1 MGIVCRFYI
10 KNKNDVVAVLKVNH
24 FSKYKGFLQDIVRH
38 TLITCYNITSLA
50 KTNTG
55 MLTNRNILC
64 ISGTEWHGNYIK
76 AVVELMKVLSAT
88 NKILFVENAYT
99 YKDAIAGVNNKNKVD
114 YVQALGLKTRI
125 SAIHPETGGSV
136 YILTP
141 PLVFPVSFLPPG
153 RIYDAML
160 NYNGWILRR
169 TIRKALKQLDMNHD
183 LINFVSFNPGMG
195 VQTGRRFNEKTLI
208 YHCYDEIKGAAYWLS
223 KHGVRLEDTFMK
235 MVDAVIVTSKGLY
248 HSKCAAADRCYIVN
262 NAVKASLFRQG
273 FNPEVDPQQKN
284 IGYVGSVDDRLDLDI
299 LTYLFKNMPDTTF
312 TFVGRILSERSE
324 TELKKHKNVKLEG
337 AKAPELL
344 PAYSR
349 QFSAGIIPFIKDE
362 FTKGIY
368 PMKINEYL
376 AAGLPVVST
385 DFSDLSDFEGVI
397 KITDNKET
405 FLQCLLDE
413 INYDSTE
420 KRQSRLEIAEGNT
433 WGKRAEELSD
443 VIEKVEM
450 ELAG

>member
-1 MGIVCRFYI
+1 
-10 KNKNDVVAVLKVNH
+10 
-24 FSKYKGFLQDIVRH
+24 
-38 TLITCYNITSLA
+38 
-50 KTNTG
+50 

-76 AVVELMKVLSAT
+76 AVVELMKVLSAH

-99 YKDAIAGVNNKNKVD
+99 YKDAIAGVKGKNKVD
-114 YVQALGLKTRI
+114 YIQALGFKSRI
-125 SAIHPETGGSV
+125 SQVQPEQGGTV

-153 RIYDAML
+153 KFYEAML
-160 NYNGWILRR
+160 NYNGWLLRAS
-169 TIRKALKQLDMNHD
+169 IRKALKQLDMNHQ

-195 VQTGRRFNEKTLI
+195 VMTGRRLKEKTLI
-208 YHCYDEIKGAAYWLS
+208 YHCYDEVKGAHPWLS
-223 KHGVRLEDTFMK
+223 KHGVKLEQIFLK
-235 MVDAVIVTSKGLY
+235 MVDAVIVTSKGLFK
-248 HSKCAAADRCYIVN
+248 SKCNETERCYVVN

-273 FNPEVDPQQKN
+273 FNPDVDPGKKV
-284 IGYVGSVDDRLDLDI
+284 IGYVGSVDDRLDYDI
-299 LTYLFKNMPDTTF
+299 LQYLFKQMPDATF
-312 TFVGRILSERSE
+312 TFVGRITSPAGEAI
-324 TELKKHKNVKLEG
+324 LKKYKNVRLEG

-349 QFSAGIIPFIKDE
+349 EFSVGIIPFIKDE

-385 DFSDLSDFEGVI
+385 DFSDLSDFEDVI
-397 KITDNKET
+397 KISGDKGG
-405 FLQCLLDE
+405 FLKYLLEE
-413 INYDSTE
+413 INTDTTA
-420 KRQSRLEIAEGNT
+420 KRESRLAIAEGNT

-443 VIEKVEM
+443 VIEQVER
-450 ELAG
+450 ELYPA

>member
-1 MGIVCRFYI
+1 
-10 KNKNDVVAVLKVNH
+10 
-24 FSKYKGFLQDIVRH
+24 
-38 TLITCYNITSLA
+38 
-50 KTNTG
+50 
-55 MLTNRNILC
+55 MLNNRNVLC

-76 AVVELMKVLSAT
+76 AVVELMKVLSAS

-99 YKDAIAGVNNKNKVD
+99 YKDALAGVKDKNKVD
-114 YVQALGLKTRI
+114 YLQALGFKARI
-125 SAIHPETGGSV
+125 IQIQHEQAGII

-141 PLVFPVSFLPPG
+141 PLVFPVSFLPAG
-153 RIYDAML
+153 KFYNIML
-160 NYNGWILRR
+160 NYNGVLLRR
-169 TIRKALKQLDMNHD
+169 SIRKALRKLDMNHD

-208 YHCYDEIKGAAYWLS
+208 YHCYDEVKGAHSWLS
-223 KHGVRLEDTFMK
+223 KHGVRLEQQFMK
-235 MVDAVIVTSKGLY
+235 MVDAIIVTSKGLY
-248 HSKCAAADRCYIVN
+248 ESKCSETKRCYIVN

-273 FNPEVDPQQKN
+273 FNPDVDLIKKN

-299 LTYLFKNMPDTTF
+299 LTYLFNRMPDATF
-312 TFVGRILSERSE
+312 TFVGRITSERAE
-324 TELKKHKNVKLEG
+324 AVLKKYKNVKLEG

-362 FTKGIY
+362 FTRGIY

-385 DFSDLSDFEGVI
+385 DFSDLSDFEKVI
-397 KITDNKET
+397 SITDNKET
-405 FLQCLLDE
+405 FLKFLLE
-413 INYDSTE
+413 QINEDTTQ
-420 KRQSRLEIAEGNT
+420 KRQSRLNIAEGNT

-443 VIEKVEM
+443 VIEKVEQ

>member
-1 MGIVCRFYI
+1 
-10 KNKNDVVAVLKVNH
+10 
-24 FSKYKGFLQDIVRH
+24 
-38 TLITCYNITSLA
+38 
-50 KTNTG
+50 
-55 MLTNRNILC
+55 MLNNRNILC

-99 YKDAIAGVNNKNKVD
+99 YKDALAGVNNKNKVD
-114 YVQALGLKTRI
+114 YIQALGLKTRI
-125 SAIHPETGGSV
+125 STIHPETGGTV

-141 PLVFPVSFLPPG
+141 PLAFPVSFLPKG
-153 RIYDAML
+153 KFYNAML
-160 NYNGWILRR
+160 NYNGWLLR
-169 TIRKALKQLDMNHD
+169 TSIRKALKKLDMNHE

-195 VQTGRRFNEKTLI
+195 VQTGHRFSEKTLI
-208 YHCYDEIKGAAYWLS
+208 YHCYDEVKGAAYWLS
-223 KHGVRLEDTFMK
+223 KHGVRLEQIFLK

-248 HSKCAAADRCYIVN
+248 HSKCADAKRCYIVN

-273 FNPEVDPQQKN
+273 FNPVVDAEVKN
-284 IGYVGSVDDRLDLDI
+284 IGYVGSVDDRLDLEI
-299 LTYLFKNMPDTTF
+299 LAYLFTNMPDATF

-324 TELKKHKNVKLEG
+324 SVLKKYKNVKLEG

-362 FTKGIY
+362 FTRGIY

-397 KITDNKET
+397 KISDNKED
-405 FLQCLLDE
+405 FLKYLLAE
-413 INYDSTE
+413 INTDTTE
-420 KRQSRLEIAEGNT
+420 KRQSRLNIAEVNT

-443 VIEKVEM
+443 VIEKVEAEM
-450 ELAG
+450 EEQAIGSKRK